1 LFILRANKK
10 PDQHNL
16 EIHMKF
22 GIIGLGNIG
31 RVHAKNIQD
40 GLIEES
46 ELVAVAT
53 QTIASM
59 DDFKEQGIAC
69 FGDASALISSG
80 LCDAVIV
87 ALPTHL
93 HAPVGIQALE
103 AGLHLIMEKPLA
115 CHKAE
120 GERILAAK
128 QRDDQIVALMMN
140 QRTHPCYSKIKVWID
155 EGTLGELQRVSWTMT
170 NWFRPEI
177 YYASSPWRATWK
189 GEGGGVL
196 MNQCPHN
203 IDVLQWLVGMP
214 TKVRAHCS
222 FGKYHNIEV
231 EDEVNAYFEFANGAT
246 GQFTTSTGESPGTNR
261 LEIVGDLATIITDG
275 NTVKLISNSE
285 SVSAFSKS
293 TDEMFGS
300 PATVEKNFQPLEA
313 INQHAAILNNVV
325 QAAAGKAKLIAPAL
339 EGLNSLEM
347 AGAMIYSSWINDEV
361 NLPLDSVAY
370 ESAILGKIS
379 QSKPREVVQTT
390 AKVDMSKSYR

>member
-1 LFILRANKK
+1 
-10 PDQHNL
+10 
-16 EIHMKF
+16 MKF

-40 GLIEES
+40 GLIQDA
-46 ELVAVAT
+46 ELVAVAN
-53 QTIASM
+53 QPLESM
-59 DDFKEQGIAC
+59 DDFKELGIAC
-69 FGDASALISSG
+69 FGDASELIASG

-93 HAPVGIQALE
+93 HSPIGIQALE

-128 QRDDQIVALMMN
+128 QRDDQIASLMMN
-140 QRTHPCYSKIKVWID
+140 QRTHPCYVKIKQWID
-155 EGTLGELQRVSWTMT
+155 EGALGEFQRVSWTMT
-170 NWFRPEI
+170 NWFRSEI
-177 YYASSPWRATWK
+177 YYQSSPWRATWK

-214 TKVRAHCS
+214 VKVRAQCS
-222 FGKYHNIEV
+222 FGKYHDIEV

-246 GQFTTSTGESPGTNR
+246 GQFSASTGECPGSNR
-261 LEIVGDLATIITDG
+261 LEIVGDLGTIITDG
-275 NTVKLISNSE
+275 NEVKLIRTSE

-293 TDEMFGS
+293 TDEMFGT
-300 PATVEKNFQPLEA
+300 PETTEEVFQPLET

-325 QAAAGKAKLIAPAL
+325 QAALGKAELIAPADD
-339 EGLNSLEM
+339 GLNSLEL
-347 AGAMIYSSWINDEV
+347 AGAMIYSTWINDEV
-361 NLPLDSVAY
+361 TLPLDSAAY
-370 ESAILGKIS
+370 EKVIQEKIAA
-379 QSKPREVVQTT
+379 SKPREVVKTT

>member
-1 LFILRANKK
+1 
-10 PDQHNL
+10 
-16 EIHMKF
+16 MKF

-40 GLIEES
+40 GLIEGA
-46 ELVAVAT
+46 ELVAVAN
-53 QTIASM
+53 QPIESI
-59 DDFKEQGIAC
+59 DDFKEQKITC
-69 FGDASALISSG
+69 FGDASELIESG

-87 ALPTHL
+87 ALPTYL

-140 QRTHPCYSKIKVWID
+140 QRTHPCYVKIKQWID
-155 EGTLGELQRVSWTMT
+155 EGALGELQRVSWTMT

-189 GEGGGVL
+189 GEGGGML

-214 TKVRAHCS
+214 TKVRAQCS
-222 FGKYHNIEV
+222 FGKYHDIEV

-246 GQFTTSTGESPGTNR
+246 GQFAASTGECPGSNR
-261 LEIVGDLATIITDG
+261 LEIVGDLGTIITDG
-275 NTVKLISNSE
+275 NEVKLIRTSE
-285 SVSAFSKS
+285 SVSAFSKA
-293 TDEMFGS
+293 TDEMFGTPDIS
-300 PATVEKNFQPLEA
+300 EEIFQPLETV
-313 INQHAAILNNVV
+313 NQHVAILNNVV
-325 QAAAGKAKLIAPAL
+325 QAATGKAELIAPATD
-339 EGLNSLEM
+339 GLNSLEL
-347 AGAMIYSSWINDEV
+347 AGAMIYSTWIDDIV
-361 NLPLDSVAY
+361 CLPLNGAAY
-370 ESAILGKIS
+370 EKAIQEKIA
-379 QSKPREVVQTT
+379 QSKPRKVLKTA